1 MPKAGER
8 LSEEVSVTRYAGK
21 PFLRLIE
28 CYILDR
34 IGQLD
39 GKQRAALEG
48 MTPKLRA
55 TYNRDG
61 TWQDIV
67 AGQMEFNDSFDS
79 QVRASWDGY
88 RTRTGLSNSMSGP
101 DRFAMALADRIVG
114 D

>member
-1 MPKAGER
+1 M
-8 LSEEVSVTRYAGK
+8 TRYAGK
-21 PFLRLIE
+21 PFLRVVE

-48 MTPKLRA
+48 MAPKLRA
-55 TYNRDG
+55 TYHRDG

-67 AGQMEFNDSFDS
+67 AAQMEFNDLFDS
-79 QVRASWDGY
+79 HVHASWDGY
-88 RTRTGLSNSMSGP
+88 RTHTGLTGSITDP
-101 DRFAMALADRIVG
+101 DQFAMALADRIVG

>member
-1 MPKAGER
+1 
-8 LSEEVSVTRYAGK
+8 VTRYAGK

-39 GKQRAALEG
+39 GTQRAALEG

-67 AGQMEFNDSFDS
+67 AAQMEFNDSFDS
-79 QVRASWDGY
+79 QVHESWDDY
-88 RTRTGLSNSMSGP
+88 RTHTGSTSSMTDP
-101 DRFAMALADRIVG
+101 DQFAMALADRIVG

>member
-1 MPKAGER
+1 M
-8 LSEEVSVTRYAGK
+8 TRYAGK
-21 PFLRLIE
+21 PFLRLVE

-55 TYNRDG
+55 TYNGDG

-67 AGQMEFNDSFDS
+67 VAQMEFNDSFDS
-79 QVRASWDGY
+79 QVHASWDSY
-88 RTRTGLSNSMSGP
+88 RYRTGLDNSMIDP
-101 DRFAMALADRIVG
+101 DVFAMALADRIVG
-114 D
+114 N

>member
-1 MPKAGER
+1 M
-8 LSEEVSVTRYAGK
+8 TRYAGK

-48 MTPKLRA
+48 MTPRLRA
-55 TYNRDG
+55 TYNKDG
-61 TWQDIV
+61 TWQDV
-67 AGQMEFNDSFDS
+67 VGAQMEFNDSFDS
-79 QVRASWDGY
+79 QVYASWDGY
-88 RTRTGLSNSMSGP
+88 RTSTGLPNSMIDP
-101 DRFAMALADRIVG
+101 DQFAMALADRIVG